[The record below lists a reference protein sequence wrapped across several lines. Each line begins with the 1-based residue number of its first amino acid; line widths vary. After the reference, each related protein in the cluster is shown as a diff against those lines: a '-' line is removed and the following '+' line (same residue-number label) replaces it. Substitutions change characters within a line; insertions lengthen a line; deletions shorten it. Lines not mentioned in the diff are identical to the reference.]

1 MKELDREKL
10 VDAYFERIP
19 GGNAGLFDDEYLT
32 EGNKRDEMNDFI
44 TYLSGVK
51 AEKLECDENFVLL
64 AYPHYDDMDYR
75 GRATHSLICT
85 DSIDADCRSEYDY
98 NQCYNTSTHGE
109 IVGLN
114 VADTPY
120 TQRHIYELMAQVVY
134 EALRFGF
141 NQERLPEKYSK
152 LEEPYGVW
160 YKDRDYYFSELE
172 QLPDESCDE
181 PGDEPDIKKYS
192 LYMDVYAAIIRFN
205 SYCRAKEILALKDC
219 LQGELF
225 LRENLPWMMAEAGK
239 KMKK

>member
-1 MKELDREKL
+1 MKKVQDYLKELDREKL

-44 TYLSGVK
+44 TYLSGVT

-75 GRATHSLICT
+75 GRTTHSLICT

-114 VADTPY
+114 VADTGY
-120 TQRHIYELMAQVVY
+120 TREHIYELMAQVLY
-134 EALRFGF
+134 QALVFGF
-141 NQERLPEKYSK
+141 KQEGFARADGSSMAGY
-152 LEEPYGVW
+152 W
-160 YKDRDYYFSELE
+160 YKTTYKEFESMMADLELDFGEDEEIDDDEAFALWSEVE
-172 QLPDESCDE
+172 
-181 PGDEPDIKKYS
+181 KTH
-192 LYMDVYAAIIRFN
+192 YAACERYNDFCFDREMN
-205 SYCRAKEILALKDC
+205 E
-219 LQGELF
+219 
-225 LRENLPWMMAEAGK
+225 LREKERKNG
-239 KMKK
+239 